1 MAWCLLALGFL
12 FLPQCS
18 TPLFL
23 ATRDYATGFM
33 QAAKVAV
40 RLHNIVSAGP
50 SRQTLGTHAFM
61 FLSLVMYNTP
71 HYYISA
77 MASDAGVRNK
87 ELEVLRLATMLLS
100 S

>member
-18 TPLFL
+18 TPLFHP
-23 ATRDYATGFM
+23 YATGFM